1 LVAAETYKY
10 HYFCPSKNKE
20 IMIKNIL
27 FDLGHVLLDL
37 DFERSE
43 NQFKALLQEEFEE
56 VYKRLHEQGH
66 FLNYE
71 LGLFDEQEF
80 TGKIKQ
86 ATQKNISETA
96 IIDAWNSMLVEIPS
110 QRIKMLQGL
119 KGQFNVFLLSNTN
132 ATHIHWLDG
141 HLQQAHQLD
150 IHYFET
156 VLFQKAYYSHQ
167 LKARKP
173 DIEIYEMVLQ
183 DAGLRPEETLFID
196 DREDNIEGARS
207 VGIKGYCH
215 QVGEEISTV
224 IPHLTPS

>member
-1 LVAAETYKY
+1 
-10 HYFCPSKNKE
+10 
-20 IMIKNIL
+20 MIKNIL

-37 DFERSE
+37 DFERAE
-43 NQFKALLQEEFEE
+43 NQFKALLQETFED
-56 VYKRLHEQGH
+56 VYHGLHEQGH
-66 FLNYE
+66 FLHYE

-86 ATQKNISETA
+86 AAKKNISETA
-96 IIDAWNSMLVEIPS
+96 ILDAWNSMLVEIPS
-110 QRIKMLQGL
+110 QRIKMLREL
-119 KGQFNVFLLSNTN
+119 KNKFNVFLLSNTN

-183 DAGLRPEETLFID
+183 DAKLKPEETLFID

-207 VGIKGYCH
+207 VGIQGHHH
-215 QVGEEISTV
+215 QIEEEIAETISK
-224 IPHLTPS
+224 IIK

>member
-1 LVAAETYKY
+1 
-10 HYFCPSKNKE
+10 
-20 IMIKNIL
+20 MIKNIL

-37 DFERSE
+37 DFQRAE
-43 NQFKALLQEEFEE
+43 NNFKALLQETFED
-56 VYKRLHEQGH
+56 VYHGLHEQGH
-66 FLNYE
+66 FLHYE

-80 TGKIKQ
+80 TATIKQ
-86 ATQKNISETA
+86 AAKKDISETA

-110 QRIKMLQGL
+110 QRLKMLQEL
-119 KGQFNVFLLSNTN
+119 KDHFNVFLLSNTN

-150 IHYFET
+150 IQYFET
-156 VLFQKAYYSHQ
+156 VLFQKAYYSHH

-207 VGIKGYCH
+207 LGIQGHHH
-215 QVGEEISTV
+215 QIEEEIAETISK
-224 IPHLTPS
+224 IIK